1 MRVQAAP
8 ARVRE
13 KGSGM
18 KLGDGVTSRLL
29 GVRALRVPAIVAV
42 AALAAVIV
50 AGCGGSSGG
59 SSSTGTTSNAARET
73 AFLNYAQCMRQHGVA
88 VSDPTVGA
96 NGIVRLPRPTLFQ
109 NGQTPTSAQLAQFQ
123 QARTAC
129 QSTIKGITFGFN
141 PSSNPQFQAALLKYA
156 QCMRANG
163 FNMPD
168 PTFNNPGTST
178 GTGTGTGGFR
188 GPFGG
193 INRNNPTFQ
202 KANTVCRPI
211 LQAAGFG
218 FRGGGGGTGT
228 STGAAGS
235 GSGSALGQGA
245 VG

>member
-1 MRVQAAP
+1 M
-8 ARVRE
+8 
-13 KGSGM
+13 
-18 KLGDGVTSRLL
+18 SRLL
-29 GVRALRVPAIVAV
+29 GVRTLRVPAIVAV
-42 AALAAVIV
+42 AALAAIIV
-50 AGCGGSSGG
+50 AGCGGSSGS
-59 SSSTGTTSNAARET
+59 SSSTGTSSNAARET

-96 NGIVRLPRPTLFQ
+96 NGIVRLPRPTALQ

-156 QCMRANG
+156 QCMRTNG

-168 PTFNNPGTST
+168 PTFNNSGGGTS
-178 GTGTGTGGFR
+178 TGTGTGGFR

-202 KANTVCRPI
+202 KANTACRSI
-211 LQAAGFG
+211 LQSAGFG
-218 FRGGGGGTGT
+218 FRGGGAGGTGT
-228 STGAAGS
+228 GTGAPSS
-235 GSGSALGQGA
+235 GSGTALGQGA